1 MRFRILGSSSSGN
14 AALLITPQSKVL
26 IDAGFSGRRLREK
39 LAGIGESLE
48 SIDAVFI
55 THEHGDHT
63 AGLKALT
70 RLPHLKFFANR
81 DTARAAQAKLDRKV
95 NWGLFETGVGF
106 QFNDLKVHPFAIPHD
121 AHDPVGYVFE
131 CGDGSLFSPFRK
143 LAWLTDLGYA
153 PQLVKE
159 HIRDCDMLVLEANY
173 DLELLERC
181 EKRPWSTKQRIRG
194 RHGHLSN
201 EAAFELLAEA
211 ANPRWRHI
219 CLAHLSKDCNCP
231 NLVHRHFEPL
241 RNGNHNLRIDVF
253 DPSSEIGEEYNLAAG
268 W

>member
-1 MRFRILGSSSSGN
+1 M
-14 AALLITPQSKVL
+14 
-26 IDAGFSGRRLREK
+26 
-39 LAGIGESLE
+39 LATIGESLE

-63 AGLKALT
+63 AGLKALS
-70 RLPHLKFFANR
+70 RLPHIKVFANQ

-95 NWGLFETGVGF
+95 NWGLFETGRSF
-106 QFNDLKVHPFAIPHD
+106 QFADLKVFPFAIPHD

-131 CGDGSLFSPFRK
+131 GGDGSLFSPFRK
-143 LAWLTDLGYA
+143 VAWLTDLGYA
-153 PQLVKE
+153 PQLVREKVRE
-159 HIRDCDMLVLEANY
+159 CDLLVLEANY
-173 DLELLERC
+173 DLELLEQC

-201 EAAFELLAEA
+201 DAAFELLAEA
-211 ANPRWRHI
+211 VSPRWRHI
-219 CLAHLSKDCNCP
+219 CLAHLSRDCNDP
-231 NLVHRHFEPL
+231 ELVHRQFEPL

-253 DPSSEIGEEYNLAAG
+253 DPTTEVGEEYDLAIS